1 MASSSGAC
9 SSGGN
14 ARGGGGGSGS
24 ECSPVGGNGDTGN
37 SPNQSTPFNLSNFG
51 ILAVFCVI
59 LSLSSSTYHNWP
71 AIERSLVNDKVF
83 QHLCTE
89 NEIRE
94 SIPEMYVCDKQRDAI
109 GNLSLNI
116 FLFEFI
122 AYSIGGPLVDIVG
135 VYFVMIAGFA
145 FGFYG
150 FILLYFYHDISFI
163 VKFSFCCW
171 GMFGGLIIITS
182 IHFARMFPD
191 AESLADGMMIFF
203 ENFASVIPL
212 LIYKLIKSFGITYY
226 EGYGGYIIWGIVP
239 SFILALS
246 FMPIKIIS
254 KKNKDINNQCKIF
267 DFPNDFKCL
276 IETFSCWKLW
286 ANLVVFSIPV
296 TSAMFYRKTFSTY
309 FLNNPTLQ
317 GVFPLILL
325 FVFLPIPFISALDQF
340 ISVHLTSAFLYIL
353 YILAFLCFFYRT
365 ETHGL
370 ISMVLFCIAHSAEH
384 QIMHYISKTHKQ
396 YESTLMGISYCVVF
410 VVGFISQFVF
420 DCIYKISPK
429 LALYTIISLLFVA
442 TISSVGFEIAN
453 GRGSGDSQEQSSR
466 LNLNRL
472 RIVYVILWFI
482 PFIFLSIVLSFKS
495 FMKNKNNETKSK
507 YCICD
512 MALYGCQKLFTTAMV
527 FYSFSFYYVCTVFT
541 VIATIFNVCKSVS
554 FEYDRYRFIWLL
566 IYLGCFFIVSHFI
579 IGYHF
584 NYYNQKHEPILK
596 LLIVL
601 FICKILLF
609 MCSKMKHGKT
619 AIFLFSGFLVIYG
632 YTFFLFIHML
642 TYYNFQITYVERSYL
657 VSLIHWGGM
666 FTLFLLLRFFY
677 VKISNYRFGYFML
690 WAFNTGYFIFF
701 AIQLIYYFSYEM
713 DLFFRFSTCN
723 LPVPEFSESCIKMT
737 EPREF
742 CARLFSAALVISN
755 LAILISFEFCW
766 TLIVVLIW
774 CFFND
779 ILNGICSRYIRKKY
793 KQKYE
798 TEFHPDMINYFILPI
813 SSVSL
818 ALFMAL
824 FICRIIMSDNRFNNN
839 SFVYVLIICS
849 FVVLSYYSNVSWF
862 HTQYELQTCC
872 CKKDDSCKCS
882 TNGTCC
888 CYFTKKCICCIC
900 CKCCSCNQQKSQC
913 QCSSS
918 NQTSNHCCCKTASS
932 CPCCKST
939 LGCCSTNI
947 THCKCCSEC
956 EKCVCIC
963 LKRIKNEDKD
973 TDIIFCFFECT
984 FKDVVNNF
992 ISFFIGNIIGWLLFI
1007 AYFALSKE
1015 QNVFLSFR

>member
-1 MASSSGAC
+1 MNSKNSDSCSSSGTA
-9 SSGGN
+9 STGGN
-14 ARGGGGGSGS
+14 S
-24 ECSPVGGNGDTGN
+24 DN
-37 SPNQSTPFNLSNFG
+37 SLKQSTPFNFSNFG
-51 ILAVFCVI
+51 VLAVFCII

-150 FILLYFYHDISFI
+150 FILLYFYHDTSFI

-191 AESLADGMMIFF
+191 AQSLADGMMIFF
-203 ENFASVIPL
+203 ENFASIIPL
-212 LIYKLIKSFGITYY
+212 VIYKLIKRFGITYY

-254 KKNKDINNQCKIF
+254 EKNKPSTNCLDKFF
-267 DFPNDFKCL
+267 DFDFKDLSGKLTCPQ
-276 IETFSCWKLW
+276 LW
-286 ANLVVFSIPV
+286 ANLIVFSIPV
-296 TSAMFYRKTFSTY
+296 TSAMFYRKTFSAY

-317 GVFPLILL
+317 GVFPFILL

-370 ISMVLFCIAHSAEH
+370 ISMVLFCVAHSAEH
-384 QIMHYISKTHKQ
+384 QIMHYISKNHKEF
-396 YESTLMGISYCVVF
+396 ESTLMGISYSVVF
-410 VVGFISQFVF
+410 VVGFISQYIF
-420 DCIYKISPK
+420 DCIYRFSPK

-442 TISSVGFEIAN
+442 TIFSVAFEIAKNSMKCN
-453 GRGSGDSQEQSSR
+453 GSSGYSNQSSDLS
-466 LNLNRL
+466 LNSL
-472 RIVYVILWFI
+472 RIVYVILWLF

-495 FMKNKNNETKSK
+495 FMKSEKSELK
-507 YCICD
+507 YCICK
-512 MALYGCQKLFTTAMV
+512 MRYYCYQKLVTTTMV
-527 FYSFSFYYVCTVFT
+527 FYSFSFYYACTVFT
-541 VIATIFNVCKSVS
+541 VVATIFKFCKSVS
-554 FEYDRYRFIWLL
+554 FEYDRHRFIWLL

-579 IGYHF
+579 TGLQF
-584 NYYNQKHEPILK
+584 QFGKEKHESILK

-601 FICKILLF
+601 FICKIFLF
-609 MCSKMKHGKT
+609 MYSKMKPSKT
-619 AIFLFSGFLVIYG
+619 VIFLFSGFLVIYG

-642 TYYNFQITYVERSYL
+642 TYYNFQITYIERSYIF
-657 VSLIHWGGM
+657 SLIHWGRM

-677 VKISNYRFGYFML
+677 IKVSKYRLGYYSL
-690 WAFNTGYFIFF
+690 WAFNTGYFTFF
-701 AIQLIYYFSYEM
+701 AIQLVYYFSYEM
-713 DLFFRFSTCN
+713 DRVLSFSICI
-723 LPVPEFSESCIKMT
+723 LPVPKFNKLCLPDI
-737 EPREF
+737 EPRSF
-742 CARLFSAALVISN
+742 CAKLFSVILVISN

-766 TLIVVLIW
+766 TLTVVLIW
-774 CFFND
+774 FCFND
-779 ILNGICSRYIRKKY
+779 LITAICFTYFREKY
-793 KQKYE
+793 KDQ
-798 TEFHPDMINYFILPI
+798 HSNMIDWFILPI
-813 SSVSL
+813 TSVSF
-818 ALFMAL
+818 ALFVAL
-824 FICRIIMSDNRFNNN
+824 FICRIFMSDNGFNNN
-839 SFVYVLIICS
+839 SFVYVLLICS
-849 FVVLSYYSNVSWF
+849 FGVLSYYSNASWF
-862 HTQYELQTCC
+862 HTQYDLQSCC
-872 CKKDDSCKCS
+872 CKTQGGCECDTKGS
-882 TNGTCC
+882 CC
-888 CYFTKKCICCIC
+888 CCFTKNCICCIC
-900 CKCCSCNQQKSQC
+900 RKC
-913 QCSSS
+913 
-918 NQTSNHCCCKTASS
+918 CCCKQPTPQCGCCKTSANECCCTADS
-932 CPCCKST
+932 CNCCKST
-939 LGCCSTNI
+939 CDCCSSKSAC
-947 THCKCCSEC
+947 CKCCTNC

-963 LKRIKNEDKD
+963 LKRIINKD
-973 TDIIFCFFECT
+973 NNIIFCFFECN
-984 FKDVVNNF
+984 FKSADHGFFAFFTGNN
-992 ISFFIGNIIGWLLFI
+992 IGWLLFI
-1007 AYFALSKE
+1007 AFLALSKE